1 MSRRTQRV
9 EEEIRAGVSSILQ
22 RQLRDPRLGFVTVTG
37 VSVTPDL
44 SHARI
49 FVSVLGTDIQRKQ
62 SLDGLHSAR
71 GFIRSELAHTM
82 RTRVVP
88 DLKFEEDTTSIIG
101 QRIDELIEQ
110 IGHPESD

>member
-9 EEEIRAGVSSILQ
+9 EEIRAGVSSILQ
-22 RQLRDPRLGFVTVTG
+22 RRTG
-37 VSVTPDL
+37 IPVGIRNGYRRSVTPDL

-62 SLDGLHSAR
+62 SLDGLPAR

-88 DLKFEEDTTSIIG
+88 DLKFEDTLPSSGTD
-101 QRIDELIEQ
+101 R
-110 IGHPESD
+110 

>member
-49 FVSVLGTDIQRKQ
+49 FV
-62 SLDGLHSAR
+62 
-71 GFIRSELAHTM
+71 
-82 RTRVVP
+82 
-88 DLKFEEDTTSIIG
+88 
-101 QRIDELIEQ
+101 
-110 IGHPESD
+110 

>member
-37 VSVTPDL
+37 VTVTPDL
-44 SHARI
+44 SHARV
-49 FVSVLGTDIQRKQ
+49 FVSVLGTDTQRKQ

-71 GFIRSELAHTM
+71 GFIRKELAHMM

-88 DLKFEEDTTSIIG
+88 DLKFEEDITSIIG
-101 QRIDELIEQ
+101 QRIDELIEK
-110 IGHPESD
+110 IGHSESE